1 MKTMITEAAKD
12 MIRKF
17 DQELFSILR
26 EDVKKFR
33 QSHQDNMINFNT
45 KRFDMELKQILAAEL
60 EQFRKQ
66 SATPL
71 VKVG

>member
-1 MKTMITEAAKD
+1 MITEAAKD
-12 MIRKF
+12 IIRKF

-60 EQFRKQ
+60 EQFKKQ